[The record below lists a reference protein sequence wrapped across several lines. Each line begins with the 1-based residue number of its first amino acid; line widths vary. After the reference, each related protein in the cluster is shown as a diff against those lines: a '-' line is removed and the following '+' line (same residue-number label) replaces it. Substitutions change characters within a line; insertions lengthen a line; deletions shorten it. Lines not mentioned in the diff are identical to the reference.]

1 MVVHADECFNSF
13 NGFDQVTVKLYES
26 EVRNHLKKK
35 NLLNLKII
43 TVYTAWS
50 RDFVYKM
57 NLKIE
62 YQWILRGL
70 YHKFSKCIVGS
81 N

>member
-35 NLLNLKII
+35 KSFKFKNYNGIH
-43 TVYTAWS
+43 
-50 RDFVYKM
+50 
-57 NLKIE
+57 
-62 YQWILRGL
+62 GL
-70 YHKFSKCIVGS
+70 VKRFCLQNEFK